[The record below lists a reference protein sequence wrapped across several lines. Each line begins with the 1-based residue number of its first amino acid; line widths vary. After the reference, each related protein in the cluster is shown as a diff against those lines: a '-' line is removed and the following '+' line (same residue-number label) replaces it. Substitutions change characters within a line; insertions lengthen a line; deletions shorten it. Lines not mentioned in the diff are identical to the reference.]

1 MHLDKE
7 GDGNSDKLY
16 LYLLQEATEE
26 ELERLMD
33 KIMVLF
39 RFIHGN
45 VCVLFLSEMVKIR
58 IQYMYS
64 YMLVSDFKNYIK
76 VYVS

>member
-1 MHLDKE
+1 MDFNKLWSLHLHKE
-7 GDGNSDKLY
+7 DDCNSDKLY
-16 LYLLQEATEE
+16 MYLLQEATEE

-45 VCVLFLSEMVKIR
+45 ICVLFLSEMVKIR

-64 YMLVSDFKNYIK
+64 YI
-76 VYVS
+76 

>member
-7 GDGNSDKLY
+7 GVGNSDKLY

-45 VCVLFLSEMVKIR
+45 ICVLFLSEMVKIR

-76 VYVS
+76 MYVS